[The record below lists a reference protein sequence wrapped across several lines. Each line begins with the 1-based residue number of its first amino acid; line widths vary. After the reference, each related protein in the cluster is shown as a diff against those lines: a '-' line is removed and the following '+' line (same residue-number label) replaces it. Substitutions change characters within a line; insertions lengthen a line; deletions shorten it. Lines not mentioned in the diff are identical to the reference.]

1 MFCMKGKKQFESVLS
16 TFLTYLFLLIIKV
29 KLVDEMMNSPYLC
42 VILCVKPKKYHF
54 SRFYPF
60 F

>member
-1 MFCMKGKKQFESVLS
+1 MKGKKQFESVLS
-16 TFLTYLFLLIIKV
+16 TFLTYFFLLIIKV